1 MLSGDELPASRG
13 MLNCCMCRHLS
24 ITIVCI
30 GNGIAEWCRRM
41 EHAFCICRG
50 GGGEPMTD
58 RVAHIVSGG
67 VRKAALKQVRAHA
80 VG

>member
-1 MLSGDELPASRG
+1 MVSTHGARILYLQR
-13 MLNCCMCRHLS
+13 
-24 ITIVCI
+24 
-30 GNGIAEWCRRM
+30 
-41 EHAFCICRG
+41 